1 MRYQE
6 YFTPAT
12 DAELYRLELHE
23 SLEYVL
29 PLIKKQ
35 AEAVLGCKIRL
46 AKPIGAVNDPVRFSE
61 DSEVDVAF
69 YLNGL
74 DSNQINEEMTSKL
87 QEHFANLP
95 VEDIGVI
102 NAFVMQRG

>member
-6 YFTPAT
+6 YFTPTT

-23 SLEYVL
+23 TLEHVL

-35 AEAVLGCKIRL
+35 AEQIIGRKIRMV
-46 AKPIGAVNDPVRFSE
+46 KPIGAVNDPVHFSE
-61 DSEVDVAF
+61 DIEVDVAF
-69 YLNGL
+69 YLDGVN
-74 DSNQINEEMTSKL
+74 SNCINEELTTRL
-87 QEHFANLP
+87 QNHFANLP

-102 NAFVMQRG
+102 NAIVLQQA